1 MAISECK
8 NNKIN
13 IKKIFFPNSLGIFY
27 HAMTQFLGFKNYGD
41 EYKIMG
47 LAAYGKPIYS
57 EKIKENLFKFS
68 NKEFELNLEY
78 FNHHNPKFKYIS
90 ENILEI
96 DQIFNFNLNNLFKD
110 EMANDDKFKEN
121 FASSVQE
128 VYEFYF

>member
-1 MAISECK
+1 MK
-8 NNKIN
+8 
-13 IKKIFFPNSLGIFY
+13 
-27 HAMTQFLGFKNYGD
+27 
-41 EYKIMG
+41 
-47 LAAYGKPIYS
+47 
-57 EKIKENLFKFS
+57 
-68 NKEFELNLEY
+68 LNLEY

-128 VYEFYF
+128 VYEFYFKKIINSITKKKFSKT